1 MEQKENIPLEPVW
14 TVTSNIVEER
24 TSGPDGF
31 ESHTGT
37 KHFSPGTKVY
47 IIDWFPGVA
56 ERIVVVGLS
65 RKPKRFIKMVIPA
78 NSVQSFRIKM
88 CYEPGALKK
97 IYAHFETQKDDI
109 SRLNK
114 EFAEE
119 MLMTIPQWQSAMET
133 DHSRPNVQKV
143 DVQNFQLP
151 KKDSIILKIITAYIG
166 IILCYSIY
174 QNYQWFLPQSFSVWS
189 LEILLSI
196 LLLSTS
202 IYGLIFKK
210 RIGWICLVGIL
221 SFQFGAHIF
230 KLVDSLIMII
240 NGHYFDPHI
249 TENSIII
256 DKDLDC
262 SFKNSLYEKLGNSFG
277 GILVTG
283 SIVWFLSK
291 SSIKRMFNI
300 TNEMRNKV
308 ILIGLI
314 LGLIIWGW
322 VIWGW

>member
-78 NSVQSFRIKM
+78 TSVQSFRIKM

-174 QNYQWFLPQSFSVWS
+174 QNYHWFLPQFISVWS

-196 LLLSTS
+196 FLLSTS

-210 RIGWICLVGIL
+210 RIGWICLVGFF
-221 SFQFGAHIF
+221 SFQFASQF
-230 KLVDSLIMII
+230 LKLFEALIEVISVSNVDS
-240 NGHYFDPHI
+240 NVEEGSDFG
-249 TENSIII
+249 TV
-256 DKDLDC
+256 DLD
-262 SFKNSLYEKLGNSFG
+262 NSNYISGMIGRAFG
-277 GILVTG
+277 VMLVTG

-291 SSIKRMFNI
+291 SSIKRLFNI
-300 TNEMRNKV
+300 TNELRNKV